1 MKQHIPVYNVG
12 DALPVDGLI
21 NVCNIEEVW
30 LNDYSNSV
38 AIRYR
43 SPNGK
48 LIDHEEYYDCLDV
61 AKRRFYRIK
70 LALECDISPCQFKTS
85 MKNQKEKMDEMKVE

>member
-12 DALPVDGLI
+12 NLKTDGMI

-30 LNDYSNSV
+30 LNEESDSV

-43 SPNGK
+43 SPNGQF
-48 LIDHEEYYDCLDV
+48 IDHEEYYDCTRM
-61 AKRRFYRIK
+61 ARRRFYDIAAD
-70 LALECDISPCQFKTS
+70 LDCGNALSKIQFKKS
-85 MKNQKEKMDEMKVE
+85 MKERSQPVKEAK

>member
-1 MKQHIPVYNVG
+1 MQQHIQIFRNSDLTPC
-12 DALPVDGLI
+12 GLI

-43 SPNGK
+43 SPNGN
-48 LIDHEEYYDCLDV
+48 LVEHEEHFDCNRTARLRYSSIRDD
-61 AKRRFYRIK
+61 I
-70 LALECDISPCQFKTS
+70 LENHHDSFEILFRKSIMDRS
-85 MKNQKEKMDEMKVE
+85 KETEARK